1 MKDTGFMLAMLDVL
15 ANRDVSDEARDE
27 NGKWTDGGSAPG
39 TPGRD
44 ASLVTRIGHWFKAL
58 IGGAITNADPG
69 DPTADTTPPLITDAN
84 VAALSASAGFL
95 DLPAPWREAIRR
107 FKTKKLLP
115 TTLTSEEI
123 SALPDEIRR
132 RCFFSARV
140 AEAEALDDI
149 AKTVDKAITGAAGGQ
164 AAEARIAINQV
175 MQDFG
180 TPFKGG
186 RANLIVTTQADMA
199 RGYARFR
206 AGNTKLAVNMWPA
219 YEFYRAEERIEPR
232 EWPARWADAGGEF
245 FDGDSDYPEGRMVAL
260 KTDPIWT
267 TISAFGQPY
276 APFDFNSGMDL
287 REVSRSEAENLG
299 LLTEDD
305 ELDPAPDPDFNE
317 GVEVAS
323 AKGLSPDIQTAML
336 DTLGDGYEFKDGV
349 LALKNRDVSD
359 EARVP
364 AGGPGGGEFTAGGA
378 APSSK
383 SELAKASYK
392 PATAENQRKAEA
404 NESIIANAIGGTQS
418 GDNDAFDVR
427 AGKFGIEVKTIIG
440 GKNPKITMHPDSLAR
455 KKSTA
460 RKEKLKSFTVAVD
473 MRGNEPE
480 FYVEKG
486 VGSFRLAGMN
496 KVGSLGKLKEYFHG
510 LPALR

>member
-323 AKGLSPDIQTAML
+323 AKGLSRTSRRPCWTRWGTATSSRMACWL
-336 DTLGDGYEFKDGV
+336 CGTGTFPTRRGCRRAGLAAGSSRLGVRHHPASRNWRRQATSRPRPRTSARPKPTNLSSPMPSAGRSPATTTLSTFE
-349 LALKNRDVSD
+349 
-359 EARVP
+359 P
-364 AGGPGGGEFTAGGA
+364 ASSASKSK
-378 APSSK
+378 PSSAARIQR
-383 SELAKASYK
+383 S
-392 PATAENQRKAEA
+392 PCTRTVWRGRKA
-404 NESIIANAIGGTQS
+404 
-418 GDNDAFDVR
+418 R
-427 AGKFGIEVKTIIG
+427 
-440 GKNPKITMHPDSLAR
+440 P
-455 KKSTA
+455 
-460 RKEKLKSFTVAVD
+460 EKRS
-473 MRGNEPE
+473 
-480 FYVEKG
+480 
-486 VGSFRLAGMN
+486 
-496 KVGSLGKLKEYFHG
+496 
-510 LPALR
+510 